1 MSPLITHEAR
11 LSSDIASSKCS
22 VKLPKVSNIKY
33 ITAENKNDDFSG
45 VVQGIRSIDKDV
57 KVIIVENSE
66 NFLHEKMINSE
77 FSNVEI
83 FCTGENL
90 GYGKGN
96 NFGIKQ
102 AKSNYVLILN
112 PDVICEKDLFIFWL
126 V

>member
-1 MSPLITHEAR
+1 MKNLNDLTIIIVTFQTQE
-11 LSSDIASSKCS
+11 
-22 VKLPKVSNIKY
+22 KVIM
-33 ITAENKNDDFSG
+33 DCL
-45 VVQGIRSIDKDV
+45 RSIDKDV

-112 PDVICEKDLFIFWL
+112 PDVICEKDLFKKIPPVVNKAKDFA
-126 V
+126 VI